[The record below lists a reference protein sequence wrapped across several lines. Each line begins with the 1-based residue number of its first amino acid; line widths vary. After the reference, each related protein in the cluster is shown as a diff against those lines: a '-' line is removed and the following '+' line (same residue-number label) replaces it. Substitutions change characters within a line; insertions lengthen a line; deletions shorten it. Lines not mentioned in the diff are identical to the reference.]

1 MDKILGIAIHYY
13 CNSIEAEKAF
23 KDIMRI
29 DLINQVNDKVLVYI
43 YEDGQH
49 IPWLLNTIYNSP
61 NKKNFVVDYSIVNKG
76 ISYARNKCLE
86 YLKDK
91 VDYILFIDSD
101 DIISSNYIE
110 EMYKAC
116 KTKKYDIVESTFIR
130 HGVKHI
136 YNDNEVRTC
145 VAGSAFKSDML
156 GDLIFDENLQ
166 VGEDTKFFKD
176 LVDLSKHKKYY
187 CKDAIYY
194 YNFGVNPNSL
204 IMRFKRNEISKY
216 RS

>member
-1 MDKILGIAIHYY
+1 MDKILGIAIYYY

-23 KDIMRI
+23 KDLMRI

-43 YEDGQH
+43 YEDGQ
-49 IPWLLNTIYNSP
+49 ISPWLEEYKSN
-61 NKKNFVVDYSIVNKG
+61 DSIVIEQCNINKG

-116 KTKKYDIVESTFIR
+116 KSKKYDIVESTFIR

-156 GDLIFDENLQ
+156 GDLIFDEHLQ
-166 VGEDTKFFKD
+166 VGEDTKFFKE
-176 LVDLSKHKKYY
+176 LVDLSRHKKYY
-187 CKDAIYY
+187 CKNAIYY

-204 IMRFKRNEISKY
+204 IMRFNRGEIDKY
-216 RS
+216 RR

>member
-1 MDKILGIAIHYY
+1 MKKILGIAIHYY

-23 KDIMRI
+23 KDFMGI
-29 DLINQVNDKVLVYI
+29 DLIYQVNDNVLVYI
-43 YEDGQH
+43 YEDGQ
-49 IPWLLNTIYNSP
+49 ISPWIEEYKDIDN
-61 NKKNFVVDYSIVNKG
+61 IVIEQCIINKG

-110 EMYKAC
+110 EMCKAC
-116 KTKKYDIVESTFIR
+116 KSKKYDIVESTFIR

-145 VAGSAFKSDML
+145 VAGSAFKTDML
-156 GDLIFDENLQ
+156 GDLRFDLNLQ
-166 VGEDTKFFKD
+166 VGEDTKFFKE

-194 YNFGVNPNSL
+194 YNYGVNPNSL
-204 IMRFKRNEISKY
+204 IMRFNRGEITKE
-216 RS
+216 R

>member
-1 MDKILGIAIHYY
+1 MKKNLGIAITYY
-13 CNSIEAEKAF
+13 YNSIEVEKAF
-23 KDIMRI
+23 KDLMRI
-29 DLINQVNDKVLVYI
+29 DIINQVNDKVLVYI

-49 IPWLLNTIYNSP
+49 SPWLLNIINNSP
-61 NKKNFVVDYSIVNKG
+61 NKENFVIGYNIENKG
-76 ISYARNKCLE
+76 IAYARNKCLE

-116 KTKKYDIVESTFIR
+116 KSKEYDIVESTFIR
-130 HGVKHI
+130 HGVEHI
-136 YNDNEVRTC
+136 YSDKEVRTC
-145 VAGSAFKSDML
+145 VAGSAFKSDIL
-156 GDLIFDENLQ
+156 GDLIFDEQLQ
-166 VGEDTKFFKD
+166 IGEDTKFFKE

-194 YNFGVNPNSL
+194 YNYGVNPNSL
-204 IMRFKRNEISKY
+204 IMRFNRGEIDKY
-216 RS
+216 R

>member
-1 MDKILGIAIHYY
+1 MNKILGIAIHYY

-23 KDIMRI
+23 NDLMRI
-29 DLINQVNDKVLVYI
+29 DLINQINDNVLVYI
-43 YEDGQH
+43 YEDGQ
-49 IPWLLNTIYNSP
+49 ISPWLEEYKSNDN
-61 NKKNFVVDYSIVNKG
+61 IVIEQCIINRG

-116 KTKKYDIVESTFIR
+116 KSKKYDIVESTFIR

-136 YNDNEVRTC
+136 YSDNEVRTC

-156 GDLIFDENLQ
+156 GDLIFDEDLQ
-166 VGEDTKFFKD
+166 VGEDTKFFKE

-194 YNFGVNPNSL
+194 YNYGVNPNSL
-204 IMRFKRNEISKY
+204 IMRFNRGEIDKY
-216 RS
+216 RSKNE

>member
-23 KDIMRI
+23 KDLMRI

-43 YEDGQH
+43 YEDGQ
-49 IPWLLNTIYNSP
+49 ISPWLEEYKS
-61 NKKNFVVDYSIVNKG
+61 NKNIVIEQCIINKG
-76 ISYARNKCLE
+76 ISYVRNKCLE

-116 KTKKYDIVESTFIR
+116 KSKKYDIVESTFIR
-130 HGVKHI
+130 HGVEHI

-145 VAGSAFKSDML
+145 VAGSAFKSNML
-156 GDLIFDENLQ
+156 GDLRFDEDLQ
-166 VGEDTKFFKD
+166 VGEDTKFFKE

-204 IMRFKRNEISKY
+204 IMRFNRGEIDKY
-216 RS
+216 RSKNE